1 MKAIFL
7 ILTGLLAL
15 LYNRSAWNF
24 SASNKLRAN
33 PVIEPVTE
41 IDTLPLTVQ
50 KWLKANG
57 AHAKDPIK
65 SVRLKQS
72 GLMKLKPEQAKWIAV
87 EAEQQTVIDPPSFL
101 WTVEMKP
108 NPLLRIAG
116 RDSFQ
121 DGKAQMLIKLAALVP
136 VSQVS
141 DNAKT
146 NESALQRFLMEMAWY
161 PAAALSPHVTWKD
174 VDETTAEA
182 TMSYKGITGSA
193 AFHIDEQGNLV
204 KVVASRFKDSDE
216 QAQRYPCVATIKST
230 IEVDGFKVPSEIEIT
245 WLLEDG
251 PFTWYKFKVHDIE
264 FDF

>member
-1 MKAIFL
+1 MKAIFA
-7 ILTGLLAL
+7 ILTGLLAI

-24 SASNKLRAN
+24 SASNKLTAN
-33 PVIEPVTE
+33 PATAPVTE
-41 IDTLPLTVQ
+41 IDDLPLAVQ
-50 KWLKANG
+50 KWLKASG
-57 AHAKDPIK
+57 AHMSGPIK

-72 GLMKLKPEQAKWIAV
+72 GLMRLKPEQTKWIAA

-101 WTVEMKP
+101 WTVKMKP
-108 NPLLRIAG
+108 NSLLAVAG

-121 DGKAQMLIKLAALVP
+121 NGKAQMLIKLAALVP

-141 DNAKT
+141 DNVKT

-161 PAAALSPHVTWKD
+161 PTAALSPHVTWKE

-182 TMSYKGITGSA
+182 TIWYNGITGSA

-204 KVVASRFKDSDE
+204 KVVASRFKDSDD

-251 PFTWYKFKVHDIE
+251 PFTW
-264 FDF
+264 